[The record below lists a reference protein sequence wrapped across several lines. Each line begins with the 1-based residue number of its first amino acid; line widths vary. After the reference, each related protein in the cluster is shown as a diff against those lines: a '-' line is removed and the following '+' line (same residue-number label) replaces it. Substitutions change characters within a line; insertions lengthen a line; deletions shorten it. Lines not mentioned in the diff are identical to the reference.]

1 LDIYLIRHSRV
12 KVSSDTCY
20 GQTDVLLADSFLE
33 EVQQIK
39 NQLPD
44 FSEAVLII
52 TSPLQRCLQLARQLS
67 FNQDK
72 QIVIDKRLLELNFG
86 EWEMQKWQ
94 EMDSHLL
101 QEWMDDY
108 VYVVPPQGESYQALF
123 IRCQDF
129 WQALLKQ
136 SFSTVL
142 VITHAGVI
150 RALIALLLEMPLKN
164 AFAIQIDYGSV
175 SQIKYHQNATTNW
188 ITVEYLNRVH
198 NV

>member
-12 KVSSDTCY
+12 KVSPDTCY

-44 FSEAVLII
+44 FSESVLIV
-52 TSPLQRCLQLARQLS
+52 TSPLQRCLQLAQQLS

-108 VYVVPPQGESYQALF
+108 VYVAPPQGESYQALF

-150 RALIALLLEMPLKN
+150 RALIAHLLEMPLKN

-175 SQIKYHQNATTNW
+175 SKIKSHQNATTNW
-188 ITVEYLNRVH
+188 VTIEYLNRVH